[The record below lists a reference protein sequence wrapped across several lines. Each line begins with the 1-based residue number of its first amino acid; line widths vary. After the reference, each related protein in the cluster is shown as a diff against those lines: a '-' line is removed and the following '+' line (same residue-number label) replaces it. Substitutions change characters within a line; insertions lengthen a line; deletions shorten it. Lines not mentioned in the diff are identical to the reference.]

1 MLMRKISSAQK
12 KINIVTATGVL
23 AFLMLWGFLYLPSIK
38 VVKELKSE
46 LNGIQDQ
53 IRQIEGKVTGDGKT
67 KQGIRELELRAQWV
81 NSKFPEKEEKALRML
96 SDLAKEFKIDV
107 LSIRSQPKVDF
118 LDEDAQKVEI
128 EGRVCQK
135 FLVSIEIKAIYG
147 DLVEYVDNL
156 KESLP
161 AYITIERMRIRKE
174 TSGARQLSI
183 TLDLNLYLLS

>member
-67 KQGIRELELRAQWV
+67 KQGIRELEVRYQWV

-135 FLVSIEIKAIYG
+135 FLVSIEIKAVYG
-147 DLVEYVDNL
+147 DLVEYVGTL

>member
-1 MLMRKISSAQK
+1 MRKISSAQK

>member
-1 MLMRKISSAQK
+1 
-12 KINIVTATGVL
+12 
-23 AFLMLWGFLYLPSIK
+23 
-38 VVKELKSE
+38 
-46 LNGIQDQ
+46 
-53 IRQIEGKVTGDGKT
+53 
-67 KQGIRELELRAQWV
+67 
-81 NSKFPEKEEKALRML
+81 
-96 SDLAKEFKIDV
+96 
-107 LSIRSQPKVDF
+107 QPKVDF